1 MDGFICM
8 LNKNCRE
15 EKSEEIVQSMNDEEK
30 AYEEI
35 YKNNKKPKS
44 K

>member
-15 EKSEEIVQSMNDEEK
+15 EKSKEIVQNMKDEEK
-30 AYEEI
+30 TYKEI
-35 YKNNKKPKS
+35 YKN
-44 K
+44 

>member
-15 EKSEEIVQSMNDEEK
+15 EKSKEIVQNMNDEEK
-30 AYEEI
+30 TYKEI
-35 YKNNKKPKS
+35 YKN
-44 K
+44 